1 MIHLYIH
8 VFIHFPRSKP
18 EPKRERETSTSSYFF
33 FFFSRPTDVRRVN
46 REEMLH
52 ARAYQRDRQISMPCV
67 PPAAA

>member
-1 MIHLYIH
+1 MYLYTFRDPNQSLKEKEKLRLLLI
-8 VFIHFPRSKP
+8 
-18 EPKRERETSTSSYFF
+18 YF